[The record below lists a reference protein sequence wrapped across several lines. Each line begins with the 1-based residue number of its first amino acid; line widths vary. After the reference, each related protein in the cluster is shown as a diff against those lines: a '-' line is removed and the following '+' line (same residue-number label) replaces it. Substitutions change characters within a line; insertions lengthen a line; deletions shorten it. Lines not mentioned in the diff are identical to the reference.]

1 MNFLHAR
8 VHVEEGGA
16 VDVKLHGAE
25 ANIRVMDDIN
35 FRRCRSGDG
44 FKYYG
49 GHYRQSA
56 IIHPPSG
63 GDWNVVIDDD
73 GEVTASVH
81 VADETTAEPQRGG
94 DVEPHLGGILYRI
107 VQRPAATSLASLT
120 FKRFRWGRQ
129 RRVMTLGDMLPPKVQ

>member
-25 ANIRVMDDIN
+25 ANVRVMDDIN
-35 FRRCRSGDG
+35 LCRCRSGDG
-44 FKYYG
+44 YKYYG

-63 GDWNVVIDDD
+63 GDWNVVIDDA
-73 GEVTASVH
+73 GEMTASVH
-81 VADETTAEPQRGG
+81 VANQITAEPLRGG
-94 DVEPHLGGILYRI
+94 DVTRRQLGRILYRI
-107 VQRPAATSLASLT
+107 LQRPSARSLASLT
-120 FKRFRWGRQ
+120 FKRFRWGRLH
-129 RRVMTLGDMLPPKVQ
+129 RVNDEPGQGDRP

>member
-25 ANIRVMDDIN
+25 ANVRVMDDIN

-44 FKYYG
+44 YKYYG

-63 GDWNVVIDDD
+63 GDWNVVIDDA

-81 VADETTAEPQRGG
+81 VANQITAEPLRGG
-94 DVEPHLGGILYRI
+94 DASFSSTRPRI
-107 VQRPAATSLASLT
+107 IRRLRSAKASLSA
-120 FKRFRWGRQ
+120 
-129 RRVMTLGDMLPPKVQ
+129 RRVSKSTPTP

>member
-25 ANIRVMDDIN
+25 ANVRVMDDIN
-35 FRRCRSGDG
+35 LRNCRSGDG
-44 FKYYG
+44 YKYYG

-63 GDWNVVIDDD
+63 GDWNVVIDDA
-73 GEVTASVH
+73 GEMTASVH
-81 VADETTAEPQRGG
+81 VANQTTAEPLRGG
-94 DVEPHLGGILYRI
+94 DVTLHQLGRIWYRI
-107 VQRPAATSLASLT
+107 VHRPSATSLT
-120 FKRFRWGRQ
+120 FKRFRWGRL
-129 RRVMTLGDMLPPKVQ
+129 RRVSDEPSQGDGP

>member
-25 ANIRVMDDIN
+25 ANVRVMDDIN
-35 FRRCRSGDG
+35 LCRCRSGDG
-44 FKYYG
+44 YKYYG

-56 IIHPPSG
+56 TIHPPSG
-63 GDWNVVIDDD
+63 GDWNVVIDDA

-81 VADETTAEPQRGG
+81 VANQTTAEPLRGG
-94 DVEPHLGGILYRI
+94 DVTRHQLGRILYRI
-107 VQRPAATSLASLT
+107 LQRPSAKSLASPR
-120 FKRFRWGRQ
+120 FKRFRWGRLH
-129 RRVMTLGDMLPPKVQ
+129 RVNDEPGQGDGR

>member
-16 VDVKLHGAE
+16 VDVKLHGGE
-25 ANIRVMDDIN
+25 ANVRVMDDIN

-44 FKYYG
+44 HKYYG

-56 IIHPPSG
+56 IIYPPSG
-63 GDWNVVIDDD
+63 GDWNVVIDDA

-81 VADETTAEPQRGG
+81 VANQTTAEPLG
-94 DVEPHLGGILYRI
+94 DLKPHRLGRILYRF
-107 VQRPAATSLASLT
+107 VQGPSATSLASLT
-120 FKRFRWGRQ
+120 FKRFRWGRL
-129 RRVMTLGDMLPPKVQ
+129 RRVGDDPDQDAPMI